1 MIPKR
6 LISGYEGRRDPLASR
21 ETFLRRLLDHG
32 AVAAMVL
39 AVSLAVGIAGYHWIA
54 QQSWIDSFL
63 NACMLMGGM
72 GPVGDIATD
81 GGKFFA
87 GCYALYCGLV
97 IIGISGLLLAP
108 VIHRVLHRLHLD
120 NAS

>member
-6 LISGYEGRRDPLASR
+6 LISGYEGRRQPLASHA
-21 ETFLRRLLDHG
+21 TFLRRLAEHG
-32 AVAAMVL
+32 AMAGLVL
-39 AVSLAVGIAGYHWIA
+39 AISLAGGVAGYHWIA

-63 NACMLMGGM
+63 NACMLLGGM
-72 GPVGDIATD
+72 GPVGDLATN

-97 IIGISGLLLAP
+97 FIAVSGLLLAP
-108 VIHRVLHRLHLD
+108 VMHRVLHKLHLD